1 MRQIIILT
9 TLLINLISCNSQE
22 VKKISNFDKLNKIQ
36 AQIENH
42 STNKETYKTLD
53 SLKNIVDGADAELY
67 AEIYKNII
75 IYDTDDFLNYININ
89 HKQIDEN
96 VVAFFAQNEKIFKL
110 INEKLKKSIKNNKEN
125 KGYINDLDGY
135 TNLRRDKNKK
145 SEIIQKI
152 SNNVEISILDDSGD
166 WYLVKTK
173 EENVGYI
180 HNSRIISNYEKTV
193 NSIISSKW
201 IGEYCVNIPATREYL
216 QSVKLKISSDSCKY
230 IVTGYAE
237 NKEYEL
243 SVIEKNNTLI
253 LKYEKLLKY
262 ESTYIEND
270 NTLAKEKDFGYLIYD
285 GKKYLW
291 ISPYLDYAYYKG
303 LKHKQIIKKQNSLPK
318 TKK

>member
-36 AQIENH
+36 VQIENH
-42 STNKETYKTLD
+42 STNK
-53 SLKNIVDGADAELY
+53 
-67 AEIYKNII
+67 
-75 IYDTDDFLNYININ
+75 
-89 HKQIDEN
+89 
-96 VVAFFAQNEKIFKL
+96 
-110 INEKLKKSIKNNKEN
+110 
-125 KGYINDLDGY
+125 
-135 TNLRRDKNKK
+135 
-145 SEIIQKI
+145 
-152 SNNVEISILDDSGD
+152 
-166 WYLVKTK
+166 
-173 EENVGYI
+173 
-180 HNSRIISNYEKTV
+180 KTV

-201 IGEYCVNIPATREYL
+201 IGEYYVDIPTTREYL

-243 SVIEKNNTLI
+243 SVIEKNDTLI

-291 ISPYLDYAYYKG
+291 ISPYLDYAYYNG
-303 LKHKQIIKKQNSLPK
+303 LKHKQIIKK
-318 TKK
+318 TK